1 MRRCYLINTGARPVE
16 YKEGNF
22 IDPPAKNDVAEKY
35 KQLLDIIYSVNPQ
48 VGYPQGDLAVWLSEN
63 ASKEVRDFV
72 EQNLIHQ
79 DAPSSPV
86 EMSTSLLNELRTKIT
101 DDDVAAFARKRGESS
116 DDYAARMYQHLGNIK
131 YNEQVKR
138 ETARLKAIVDA
149 DSKAGK

>member
-1 MRRCYLINTGARPVE
+1 MRRCFLINTGACPVE
-16 YKEGNF
+16 YKEGTL
-22 IDPPAKNDVAEKY
+22 IDPPAKNDVSEKY

-72 EQNLIHQ
+72 EQNLIHS

-149 DSKAGK
+149 EAKGDK